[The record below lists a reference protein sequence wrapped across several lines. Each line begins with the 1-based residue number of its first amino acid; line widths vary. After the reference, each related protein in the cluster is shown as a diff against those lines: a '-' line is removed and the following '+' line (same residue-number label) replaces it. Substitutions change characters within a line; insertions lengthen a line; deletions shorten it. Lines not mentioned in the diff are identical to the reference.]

1 MTPAP
6 ARAVVVIA
14 HRGASALLP
23 EHTLAAYAR
32 AIDDGAD
39 FVEPDLVCT
48 RDGVLV
54 ARHEDEIGGTTDVA
68 QRPEFAE
75 RKATREIDGAS
86 VTGWFA
92 SDFTLAEL
100 RTLRARERLP
110 HVRSTAHDGE
120 FGIPTFAEII
130 ELVAAR
136 RAPGGRVVGLMPELK
151 SPSYFRAR
159 GLAMEARLLAQLEAH
174 ELTRRA
180 PVVIQSFETGNLRW
194 LRERLDERGN
204 VRLLQLIGPP
214 ERHPADAPGLAYA
227 AMATAQGLRD
237 VARYAHGVGVP
248 RRSVVPVDAQDRF
261 EPPTPLV
268 ADAQA
273 AGLQVYAYTFRPENA
288 HLPRALWDGD
298 DPRTVH
304 AAGSIAEIRA
314 ALAAGID
321 GFFTDDPAIGRA
333 ALEAHGAR

>member
-1 MTPAP
+1 
-6 ARAVVVIA
+6 VVVIA

-32 AIDDGAD
+32 ALDDGAD

-68 QRPEFAE
+68 QRPEFAG
-75 RKATREIDGAS
+75 RQATRAIDGAT

-100 RTLRARERLP
+100 KTLRARERLP
-110 HVRSTAHDGE
+110 HLRSTAHDGA
-120 FGIPTFAEII
+120 FAIPTFEEIVA
-130 ELVAAR
+130 LVAAR
-136 RAPGGRVVGLMPELK
+136 AAPGGRVVGLMPELK
-151 SPSYFRAR
+151 TPSYFRAR
-159 GLAMEARLLAQLEAH
+159 GLPMEARLLAHLDAH
-174 ELTRRA
+174 EYTRRA

-194 LRERLDERGN
+194 LREHADGRAN
-204 VRLLQLIGPP
+204 VRLLQLIEKP
-214 ERHPADAPGLAYA
+214 ERHPADAPALTYA
-227 AMATAQGLRD
+227 RMATAPGLRD
-237 VARYAHGVGVP
+237 VAGYAHVVGVP
-248 RRSVVPVDAQDRF
+248 RRSVVPVDADERF
-261 EPPTPLV
+261 AAPTPLV
-268 ADAQA
+268 ADAHA
-273 AGLQVYAYTFRPENA
+273 AGLQVYPYTYRPENA
-288 HLPRALWDGD
+288 HLPRPLRDGD

-333 ALEAHGAR
+333 AVDMQDRIR

>member
-1 MTPAP
+1 LNPAP
-6 ARAVVVIA
+6 ARAALVIA
-14 HRGASALLP
+14 NRGSSARLP

-68 QRPEFAE
+68 QHPEFAA
-75 RKATREIDGAS
+75 RHATRVVDGAA

-110 HVRSTAHDGE
+110 HLRSTAHDGE
-120 FGIPTFAEII
+120 FGIPTFAEIV
-130 ELVAAR
+130 ELVATR
-136 RAPGGRVVGLMPELK
+136 PAPGGRVVGLMPELK
-151 SPSYFRAR
+151 TPSYFRAR
-159 GLAMEARLLAQLEAH
+159 GLAMEARLLAQLDAH
-174 ELTRRA
+174 ACTRQA

-194 LRERLDERGN
+194 LRERLDGRGN
-204 VRLLQLIGPP
+204 VRLLQLLGKPDH
-214 ERHPADAPGLAYA
+214 HPADAPALSYGQ
-227 AMATAQGLRD
+227 MATAPGLRD
-237 VARYAHGVGVP
+237 VARHAHGIGVP
-248 RRSVVPVDAQDRF
+248 RGSVVPVDAEGRF
-261 EPPTPLV
+261 ETPTTLV
-268 ADAQA
+268 ADAHA
-273 AGLQVYAYTFRPENA
+273 AGLHVYPYTFRPENA
-288 HLPRALWDGD
+288 HLPRALWDGE

-333 ALEAHGAR
+333 AVTAA